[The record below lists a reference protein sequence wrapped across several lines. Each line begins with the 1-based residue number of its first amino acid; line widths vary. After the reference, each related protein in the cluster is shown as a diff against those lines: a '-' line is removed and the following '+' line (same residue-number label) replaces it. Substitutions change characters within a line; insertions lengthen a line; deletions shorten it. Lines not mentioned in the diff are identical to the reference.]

1 MSKGFITKISN
12 LGATHRESVTVNETI
27 KGTICAVH
35 NVMKGGDG
43 FPMVQHQMLEVCP
56 RKTCARGRTT
66 SPMRR
71 RSCSRSRSR
80 CRGDLQKVPTRDWS
94 IKASTVYHSCA
105 AEKGE
110 PNHQALMNNVSIEK
124 CDSCPVRKCS
134 CSANVCK
141 NPKSRSMLEVPCIS
155 PQIAEHIYSTDE
167 VVNGLKREI
176 EHVKSQLM
184 VIRTAPEKNRSSCKD
199 CKDQTAK
206 QVYQLT
212 KENKQLRRE
221 LEQKRRLY
229 QSSLKEMHKSRD
241 ILAEYE
247 KQVGLLHDQAIKS
260 SKMMKQSK
268 EKFCKCIKQKDD
280 AIGRLKRQC
289 EELHRV
295 VGDKELQ
302 YEKLR
307 KSYDDLQVLYC
318 ENSRQFAAMTEEN
331 QNFCECLKLLEGQL
345 ETSVK
350 EVDYY
355 KNELDRMDKLIADFK
370 CDFCEKVSTTAK
382 KQSEKY
388 EARVKELEDKENA
401 LKGEIALLNDKM
413 KGATK
418 KETLLEELRTK
429 CTCLEEKLTDYQKY
443 MAKCQD
449 LEDEYQ
455 QQCREAIEKESKYIK
470 ERDELRALVEELTAV
485 VQQNKVTLLQL
496 SDINK
501 EQAEL
506 ILSQGAILSEK
517 EEKIKSVESE
527 IDTLKSRSLE
537 LEQEV
542 ADLRQALSGP
552 CTKDTCLSLSQQLDD
567 LKVALDSERDNK
579 LVKEKII
586 EDQSHTIKFLQQQI
600 KDKIAE
606 LNRFKEETSVTE
618 QEMMKVTKVLEKKQE
633 ELDHEAKEKEQLAK
647 KLRKLEYQ
655 RTALLQEMSDL
666 DKKLRQC
673 SADQELGEGMQE
685 SIVLLQNELQR
696 HITIA
701 ESTSSYITSQ
711 S

>member
-35 NVMKGGDG
+35 NVVKGGDG

-56 RKTCARGRTT
+56 GKPRGRTT
-66 SPMRR
+66 SPTRR

-80 CRGDLQKVPTRDWS
+80 CREDVQKIPTKDWS
-94 IKASTVYHSCA
+94 IRASTVYHSCA

-110 PNHQALMNNVSIEK
+110 PHYQALMNNVSIEK
-124 CDSCPVRKCS
+124 CDNCPVRKCS
-134 CSANVCK
+134 CSSKVCK
-141 NPKSRSMLEVPCIS
+141 DPKSGSMLEVSSIS

-167 VVNGLKREI
+167 VVNGLRREI
-176 EHVKSQLM
+176 ENVKSQLM
-184 VIRTAPEKNRSSCKD
+184 VIRTAPETNRSSS
-199 CKDQTAK
+199 KDQTAK

-221 LEQKRRLY
+221 LEQKRKLY
-229 QSSLKEMHKSRD
+229 QSSLKDMHKSRD

-268 EKFCKCIKQKDD
+268 DKFCKCIKQKDD
-280 AIGRLKRQC
+280 VIDRLKRQC

-295 VGDKELQ
+295 VGDKEIQ

-307 KSYDDLQVLYC
+307 KSYNDLQVMYC
-318 ENSRQFAAMTEEN
+318 ENSQQFAAMTEEN
-331 QNFCECLKLLEGQL
+331 QNVCECLKLLEGRL

-355 KNELDRMDKLIADFK
+355 KSELDRMDKLIADFN
-370 CDFCEKVSTTAK
+370 CDFCEKVSATAK

-388 EARVKELEDKENA
+388 EARVKELEEKENV
-401 LKGEIALLNDKM
+401 LKSEIALLNDKL
-413 KGATK
+413 KDATQ

-443 MAKCQD
+443 MSKCQD

-455 QQCREAIEKESKYIK
+455 QQCREAIEKESKYIR
-470 ERDELRALVEELTAV
+470 ERDELKSLVEELTAV
-485 VQQNKVTLLQL
+485 VQQNKATLLQL

-501 EQAEL
+501 EQAQL
-506 ILSQGAILSEK
+506 ILSQSAILSEK

-527 IDTLKSRSLE
+527 IDTLRSRSLE

-542 ADLRQALSGP
+542 ADLKEAVSGP

-586 EDQSHTIKFLQQQI
+586 EDQSHTIQFLQQQI

-618 QEMMKVTKVLEKKQE
+618 QEMMKVSKVLEKKQE

-655 RTALLQEMSDL
+655 RNALLQEMSDL
-666 DKKLRQC
+666 DEKLRQC
-673 SADQELGEGMQE
+673 SADQELSEGMQE

-701 ESTSSYITSQ
+701 DSTSSYITSQ